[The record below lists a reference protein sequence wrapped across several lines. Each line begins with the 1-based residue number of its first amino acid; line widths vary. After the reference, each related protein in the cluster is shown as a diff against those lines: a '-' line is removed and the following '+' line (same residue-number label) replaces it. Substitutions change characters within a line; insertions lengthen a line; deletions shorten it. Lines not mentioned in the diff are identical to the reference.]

1 MNDLE
6 RIKNEVRQFIL
17 NTSYVSEDILD
28 YDTLIFTQGIMDSMG
43 FMSLVTYLDEH
54 FKVKVNDSELIESNF
69 ESIDAISD
77 YVMRKSV

>member
-6 RIKNEVRQFIL
+6 RLKNEVRQFIL
-17 NTSYVSEDILD
+17 NTSYVSEDILE

-77 YVMRKSV
+77 YVMRKSI